1 MTFEI
6 AIVLG
11 VIILMFI
18 LFVSELFPLDVTAL
32 SILAVVLVLGFIT
45 PEEAI
50 SGFANP
56 AVITI
61 ALLFV
66 LSHSLQKSGILE
78 YMVIRLNKLTERSR
92 FLGLFVFLITV
103 AMASAFVNNTAIVA
117 IFIPLTIR
125 FAQKYNLSPSKL
137 LIPLSYIAII
147 GGTLTLV
154 GTSTNL
160 LVNSIYVNTAS
171 SSSMEGVLSPPTPL
185 GMFEFAKFGLV
196 MLVIGMAYLLIAV
209 PFLIPSRT
217 ITSSLTK
224 SYHMGGY
231 LTELKVSEES
241 PLVGRTCKKRAVNK
255 NYDIT
260 VLDIL
265 RNGNLI
271 SKNIRDT
278 IIHPGDILF
287 VRGSLENFLRMKEV
301 EKVTMLTDEKLTQ
314 DELIHDDNTLVEC
327 LLTNQTDLVGKS
339 LMEINFRR
347 RFGSFI
353 LAIRR
358 EGEILRKKIAHVVL
372 QAFDTLLVYGPI
384 EKIKE
389 LSDSGDFIVLGEIE
403 ATLQK
408 HKYWWVSVAVILGA
422 VILAA
427 LGLVPI
433 LKGALVGAIF
443 LLVIRVVTANEAYQS
458 INWQV
463 IVLIAALIPLGIV
476 VQKSGTA
483 FWIGTVLNDIA
494 NTFNPVIRPTVMLS
508 LVYLVTI
515 ILTEMTSNAAT
526 AIILTPIAISASQQM
541 GLDPRPFVFAVCFA
555 ASASFITPIGYQTNL
570 MVYGPG
576 GYKFSDYMRVGLP
589 LAVVLWIMATWLIPI
604 LWPFTSINV

>member
-1 MTFEI
+1 MTPEI

-11 VIILMFI
+11 VITLMFI
-18 LFVSELFPLDVTAL
+18 LFVMELFPLDVTAL
-32 SILAVVLVLGFIT
+32 SILAVVLVLGYIS

-66 LSHSLQKSGILE
+66 LSHALQKSGILE

-92 FLGLFVFLITV
+92 FLGLFVFLILV
-103 AMASAFVNNTAIVA
+103 ALASAFVNNTAIVA

-125 FAQKYNLSPSKL
+125 LAQKYNLSPSKL
-137 LIPLSYIAII
+137 LMPLSYIAII

-160 LVNSIYVNTAS
+160 LVNSIYVNSIS
-171 SSSMEGVLSPPTPL
+171 SSPPL

-217 ITSSLTK
+217 VTSSLTK

-231 LTELKVSEES
+231 LTELKVSAES
-241 PLVGRTCKKRAVNK
+241 PLVGRTCKERAVNK

-265 RNGNLI
+265 RDGKLI

-278 IIHPGDILF
+278 IIYPEDILF

-327 LLTNQTDLVGKS
+327 LITNQTDLVGKS

-372 QAFDTLLVYGPI
+372 QAFDTLLIYGPI

-389 LSDSGDFIVLGEIE
+389 LSDSGDFIVLAEIE

-408 HKYWWVSVAVILGA
+408 HKYWWVSVAVILGT

-427 LGLVPI
+427 LGIVPI
-433 LKGALVGAIF
+433 LKGALIGTIF
-443 LLVIRVVTANEAYQS
+443 LLVIRVITANEAYQS

-476 VQKSGTA
+476 IQKSGTA

-494 NTFNPVIRPTVMLS
+494 NAFNPLIRPTIMLS

-526 AIILTPIAISASQQM
+526 AIIMTPIAISAAQQM
-541 GLDPRPFVFAVCFA
+541 GLDPRTFVFAVCFA

-576 GYKFSDYMRVGLP
+576 GYKFTDYVRVGLP
-589 LAVVLWIMATWLIPI
+589 LAIVLWCIATWLIPI
-604 LWPFTSINV
+604 LWPFTSINA

>member
-1 MTFEI
+1 MTLEI

-11 VIILMFI
+11 VITLMFI
-18 LFVSELFPLDVTAL
+18 LFVMELFPLDVTAL
-32 SILAVVLVLGFIT
+32 SILAVVLVLGYIS

-66 LSHSLQKSGILE
+66 LSHALQKSGILE

-92 FLGLFVFLITV
+92 FLGLFVFLISV
-103 AMASAFVNNTAIVA
+103 ALASAFVNNTAIVA

-125 FAQKYNLSPSKL
+125 LAQKYNLSPSKL
-137 LIPLSYIAII
+137 LMPLSYIAII

-160 LVNSIYVNTAS
+160 LVNSIYVNSIS
-171 SSSMEGVLSPPTPL
+171 SSPPL

-217 ITSSLTK
+217 VTSSLTK

-231 LTELKVSEES
+231 LTELKVSADS
-241 PLVGRTCKKRAVNK
+241 PLVGRTCKERAVNK

-265 RNGNLI
+265 RDGKLI

-278 IIHPGDILF
+278 FIHPEDILF

-314 DELIHDDNTLVEC
+314 NELIHDDNTLVEC
-327 LLTNQTDLVGKS
+327 LITNKTDLVGKS

-372 QAFDTLLVYGPI
+372 QAFDTLLIYGPI

-408 HKYWWVSVAVILGA
+408 HKYWWVSVAVILGT

-427 LGLVPI
+427 LGIVPI
-433 LKGALVGAIF
+433 LKGALIGTIF
-443 LLVIRVVTANEAYQS
+443 LLVIRVITANEAYQS

-476 VQKSGTA
+476 IQKSGTA

-494 NTFNPVIRPTVMLS
+494 NTFNPLIRPTIMLS

-526 AIILTPIAISASQQM
+526 AIIMTPIAISAAQQM
-541 GLDPRPFVFAVCFA
+541 GLDPRTFVFAVCFA

-576 GYKFSDYMRVGLP
+576 GYKFTDYVRMGLP
-589 LAVVLWIMATWLIPI
+589 LAIVLWCIATWLIPI
-604 LWPFTSINV
+604 LWPFTSINA

>member
-1 MTFEI
+1 MTLEI

-11 VIILMFI
+11 VITLMFI
-18 LFVSELFPLDVTAL
+18 LFVGELFPLDVTAL
-32 SILAVVLVLGFIT
+32 SILAVVLVLGYIS

-66 LSHSLQKSGILE
+66 LSHALQKSGILE

-92 FLGLFVFLITV
+92 FLGLFVFLISV
-103 AMASAFVNNTAIVA
+103 ALASAFVNNTAIVA

-125 FAQKYNLSPSKL
+125 LAQKYNLSPSKL
-137 LIPLSYIAII
+137 LMPLSYIAII

-160 LVNSIYVNTAS
+160 LVNSIYVNTIS
-171 SSSMEGVLSPPTPL
+171 SSPPL

-196 MLVIGMAYLLIAV
+196 MLVIGVAYLLIAV

-217 ITSSLTK
+217 VTSSLTK

-241 PLVGRTCKKRAVNK
+241 PLVGRTCKERAVNK

-265 RNGNLI
+265 RDGKLI

-278 IIHPGDILF
+278 IIYPEDILF

-327 LLTNQTDLVGKS
+327 LITNRTDLVGKS

-372 QAFDTLLVYGPI
+372 QAFDTLLIYGPI

-408 HKYWWVSVAVILGA
+408 HKYWWVSVAVIFGA

-427 LGLVPI
+427 LGIVPI
-433 LKGALVGAIF
+433 LKGALIGAIF
-443 LLVIRVVTANEAYQS
+443 LLVIRVITANEAYQS

-476 VQKSGTA
+476 IQKSGTS

-494 NTFNPVIRPTVMLS
+494 NAFNPLIRPTIMLS
-508 LVYLVTI
+508 LIYLVTI
-515 ILTEMTSNAAT
+515 ILTETTSNAAT
-526 AIILTPIAISASQQM
+526 AIIMTPIAISAAQQM
-541 GLDPRPFVFAVCFA
+541 GLDPRTFVFAVCFA

-570 MVYGPG
+570 MVYSPG
-576 GYKFSDYMRVGLP
+576 GYKFTDYVRVGLP
-589 LAVVLWIMATWLIPI
+589 LAIVLWCMATWLIPI
-604 LWPFTSINV
+604 LWPFASINL

>member
-1 MTFEI
+1 MTPDI

-11 VIILMFI
+11 MITFMIV
-18 LFVSELFPLDVTAL
+18 LFVKEIFPLDVTAL
-32 SILAVVLVLGFIT
+32 LVLVIFLVMGNLT
-45 PEEAI
+45 LEEAI
-50 SGFANP
+50 SGFSNQ

-61 ALLFV
+61 AILFV
-66 LSHSLQKSGILE
+66 LSHAMQKSGILE
-78 YMVIRLNKLTERSR
+78 YGVVRLNKLTERSKL
-92 FLGLFVFLITV
+92 LGLSVFLISI
-103 AMASAFVNNTAIVA
+103 AFASAFVNNTAIVA

-125 FAQKYNLSPSKL
+125 MAQQYNLSPSKL

-160 LVNSIYVNTAS
+160 LVNSIYVNTTLA
-171 SSSMEGVLSPPTPL
+171 EPL
-185 GMFEFAKFGLV
+185 GMFEFSRYGIFILIIGL
-196 MLVIGMAYLLIAV
+196 LYIIFAV
-209 PFLIPSRT
+209 PLILPSRT
-217 ITSSLTK
+217 VTTSLTQ

-231 LTELKVSEES
+231 LTELKVTQES
-241 PLVGRTCKKRAVNK
+241 PMVGHTFIERAINK

-260 VLDIL
+260 VLDII
-265 RNGNLI
+265 REGKVI
-271 SKNIRDT
+271 SKNIRNT
-278 IIHPGDILF
+278 IIHPDDVLF

-314 DELIHDDNTLVEC
+314 DELIHDNNTLVEC
-327 LLTNQTDLVGKS
+327 VLTNQSDLAGKS

-358 EGEILRKKIAHVVL
+358 EGAILRRKIAHVVL
-372 QAFDTLLVYGPI
+372 QYFDTLLVYGPR

-389 LSDSGDFIVLGEIE
+389 LSESGNFIVLGEIE

-408 HKYWWVSVAVILGA
+408 HRFWWVSLVVIIST
-422 VILAA
+422 VTLAA

-433 LKGALVGAIF
+433 LKGALVGLI
-443 LLVIRVVTANEAYQS
+443 LLMVLRVISPNETYQA

-463 IVLIAALIPLGIV
+463 IILIAALIPVGIV
-476 VQKSGTA
+476 IQKSGTA
-483 FWIGTVLNDIA
+483 DWLATAMYQAVELFDPALR
-494 NTFNPVIRPTVMLS
+494 PVVMVS
-508 LVYLVTI
+508 LIYLVTM
-515 ILTEMTSNAAT
+515 ILTEMVSNAAT
-526 AIILTPIAISASQQM
+526 AIIMTPIAISIAMQI
-541 GLDPRPFVFAVCFA
+541 GLDPKPFIFSVCFA

-576 GYKFSDYMRVGLP
+576 GYKFSDYIKVGLP
-589 LAVVLWIMATWLIPI
+589 LAISLWIMATFLIPV
-604 LWPFTSINV
+604 LWPFTVVH

>member
-1 MTFEI
+1 MTPEI

-11 VIILMFI
+11 VITLMFI
-18 LFVSELFPLDVTAL
+18 LFVMELFPLDVTAL
-32 SILAVVLVLGFIT
+32 SILAVVLVLGYIS

-66 LSHSLQKSGILE
+66 LSHALQKSGILE

-92 FLGLFVFLITV
+92 FLGLFVFLISV
-103 AMASAFVNNTAIVA
+103 ALASAFVNNTAIVA

-125 FAQKYNLSPSKL
+125 LAQKYNLSPSKL
-137 LIPLSYIAII
+137 LMPLSYIAII

-160 LVNSIYVNTAS
+160 LVNSIYVNSIS
-171 SSSMEGVLSPPTPL
+171 SAPPL

-217 ITSSLTK
+217 VTSSLTK

-231 LTELKVSEES
+231 LTELKVSADS
-241 PLVGRTCKKRAVNK
+241 PLVGRTCKERAVNK

-265 RNGNLI
+265 RNGKLI

-278 IIHPGDILF
+278 FIHPEDILF

-327 LLTNQTDLVGKS
+327 LITNKTDLVGKS

-372 QAFDTLLVYGPI
+372 QAFDTLLIYGPI

-408 HKYWWVSVAVILGA
+408 HKYWWVSVAVIFGA

-427 LGLVPI
+427 LGIVPI
-433 LKGALVGAIF
+433 LKGALIGAIF
-443 LLVIRVVTANEAYQS
+443 LLVIRVITANEAYQS

-476 VQKSGTA
+476 IQKSGTS

-494 NTFNPVIRPTVMLS
+494 NAFDPLIRPTIMLS
-508 LVYLVTI
+508 LIYLVTI

-526 AIILTPIAISASQQM
+526 AIIMTPIAISAAQQM
-541 GLDPRPFVFAVCFA
+541 GLDPRTFVFAVCFA

-576 GYKFSDYMRVGLP
+576 GYKFTDYVRVGLP
-589 LAVVLWIMATWLIPI
+589 LAIVLWCIATWLIPI
-604 LWPFTSINV
+604 LWPFASINV

>member
-1 MTFEI
+1 MTPEI

-11 VIILMFI
+11 VITLMFI
-18 LFVSELFPLDVTAL
+18 LFVMELFPLDVTAL
-32 SILAVVLVLGFIT
+32 SILAVVLVLGYIS

-66 LSHSLQKSGILE
+66 LSHALQKSGILE

-92 FLGLFVFLITV
+92 FLGLFVFLISV
-103 AMASAFVNNTAIVA
+103 ALASAFVNNTAIVA

-125 FAQKYNLSPSKL
+125 LAQKYNLSPSKL
-137 LIPLSYIAII
+137 LMPLSYIAII

-160 LVNSIYVNTAS
+160 LVNSIYVNTIS
-171 SSSMEGVLSPPTPL
+171 SSPPL

-217 ITSSLTK
+217 VTSSLTK

-241 PLVGRTCKKRAVNK
+241 PLVGRTCKERAVNK

-265 RNGNLI
+265 RDGKLI

-278 IIHPGDILF
+278 IIYPEDILF

-327 LLTNQTDLVGKS
+327 LITNQTDLVGKS

-372 QAFDTLLVYGPI
+372 QAFDTLLIYGPI

-408 HKYWWVSVAVILGA
+408 HKYWWVSVAVIFGA

-427 LGLVPI
+427 LGIVPI

-476 VQKSGTA
+476 IQKSGTA

-494 NTFNPVIRPTVMLS
+494 NAFNPLIRPTIMLS

-526 AIILTPIAISASQQM
+526 AIIMTPIAISAAQQM
-541 GLDPRPFVFAVCFA
+541 GLEPRTFVFAVCFA

-576 GYKFSDYMRVGLP
+576 GYKFTDYVRVGLP
-589 LAVVLWIMATWLIPI
+589 LAIVLWCMATWLIPI
-604 LWPFTSINV
+604 LWPFASINV

>member
-1 MTFEI
+1 MTLEI

-11 VIILMFI
+11 VITLMFI
-18 LFVSELFPLDVTAL
+18 LFVGELFPLDVTAL
-32 SILAVVLVLGFIT
+32 SILAVVLVLGYIS

-66 LSHSLQKSGILE
+66 LSHALQKSGILE

-92 FLGLFVFLITV
+92 FLGLFVFLISV
-103 AMASAFVNNTAIVA
+103 ALASAFVNNTAIVA

-125 FAQKYNLSPSKL
+125 LAQKYNLSPSKL
-137 LIPLSYIAII
+137 LMPLSYIAII

-160 LVNSIYVNTAS
+160 LVNSIYVNTIPS
-171 SSSMEGVLSPPTPL
+171 SPPL

-196 MLVIGMAYLLIAV
+196 MLVIGVAYLLIAV

-217 ITSSLTK
+217 VTSSLTK

-241 PLVGRTCKKRAVNK
+241 PLVGRTCKERAVNK

-265 RNGNLI
+265 RDGKLI

-278 IIHPGDILF
+278 IIYPEDILF

-327 LLTNQTDLVGKS
+327 LITNQTDLVGKS

-372 QAFDTLLVYGPI
+372 QAFDTLLIYGPI

-408 HKYWWVSVAVILGA
+408 HKYWWVSVAVIFGA

-427 LGLVPI
+427 LGIVPI
-433 LKGALVGAIF
+433 LKGALIGAIF
-443 LLVIRVVTANEAYQS
+443 LLVIRVITANEAYQS

-476 VQKSGTA
+476 IQKSGTS

-494 NTFNPVIRPTVMLS
+494 NAFNPLIRPTIMLS
-508 LVYLVTI
+508 LIYLVTI
-515 ILTEMTSNAAT
+515 ILTETTSNAAT
-526 AIILTPIAISASQQM
+526 AIIMTPIAISAAQQM
-541 GLDPRPFVFAVCFA
+541 GLDPRTFVFAVCFA

-570 MVYGPG
+570 MVYSPG
-576 GYKFSDYMRVGLP
+576 GYKFTDYVRVGLP
-589 LAVVLWIMATWLIPI
+589 LAIVLWCMATWLIPI
-604 LWPFTSINV
+604 LWPFASINV

>member
-1 MTFEI
+1 MTPEI

-11 VIILMFI
+11 VITLMFI
-18 LFVSELFPLDVTAL
+18 LFVMELFPLDVTAL
-32 SILAVVLVLGFIT
+32 SILAIVLVLGYIS

-78 YMVIRLNKLTERSR
+78 YMIIRLNKLTERSR
-92 FLGLFVFLITV
+92 FLGLFVFLISV
-103 AMASAFVNNTAIVA
+103 ALASAFVNNTAIVA

-125 FAQKYNLSPSKL
+125 LAQKYNLSPSKL
-137 LIPLSYIAII
+137 LMPLSYIAII

-160 LVNSIYVNTAS
+160 LVNSIYVNTIS
-171 SSSMEGVLSPPTPL
+171 SSPPL

-217 ITSSLTK
+217 VTSSLTK

-241 PLVGRTCKKRAVNK
+241 PLVGRTCKERAVNK

-265 RNGNLI
+265 RDGKLI

-278 IIHPGDILF
+278 IIYPEDILF

-327 LLTNQTDLVGKS
+327 LITNQTDLVGKS

-372 QAFDTLLVYGPI
+372 QAFDTLLIYGPI

-408 HKYWWVSVAVILGA
+408 HKYWWVSVAVIFGA

-427 LGLVPI
+427 LGIVPI

-476 VQKSGTA
+476 IQKSGTA

-494 NTFNPVIRPTVMLS
+494 NAFNPLIRPTIMLS

-526 AIILTPIAISASQQM
+526 AIIMTPIAISAAQQM
-541 GLDPRPFVFAVCFA
+541 GLEPRTFVFAVCFA

-576 GYKFSDYMRVGLP
+576 GYKFTDYVRVGLP
-589 LAVVLWIMATWLIPI
+589 LAIVLWCMATWLIPI
-604 LWPFTSINV
+604 LWPFASINV

>member
-1 MTFEI
+1 MTLEI

-11 VIILMFI
+11 VITLMFI
-18 LFVSELFPLDVTAL
+18 LFVMELFPLDVTAL
-32 SILAVVLVLGFIT
+32 SILAVVLVLGYIS

-66 LSHSLQKSGILE
+66 LSHALQKSGILE

-92 FLGLFVFLITV
+92 FLGLFVFLISV
-103 AMASAFVNNTAIVA
+103 ALASAFVNNTAIVA

-125 FAQKYNLSPSKL
+125 LAQKYNLSPSKL
-137 LIPLSYIAII
+137 LMPLSYIAII

-160 LVNSIYVNTAS
+160 LVNSIYVNSIS
-171 SSSMEGVLSPPTPL
+171 SSPPL

-217 ITSSLTK
+217 VTSSLTK

-231 LTELKVSEES
+231 LTELKVSAES
-241 PLVGRTCKKRAVNK
+241 PLVGRTCKERAVNK

-265 RNGNLI
+265 RDGKLI

-278 IIHPGDILF
+278 FIHPEDILF

-327 LLTNQTDLVGKS
+327 LITNQTDLVGKS

-372 QAFDTLLVYGPI
+372 QAFDTLLIYGPI

-408 HKYWWVSVAVILGA
+408 HKYWWVSVAVIFGT

-427 LGLVPI
+427 LGIVPI

-476 VQKSGTA
+476 IQKSGTA

-494 NTFNPVIRPTVMLS
+494 NAFNPLVRPTIMLS

-526 AIILTPIAISASQQM
+526 AIIMTPIAISAAQQM
-541 GLDPRPFVFAVCFA
+541 GLDPRTFVFAVCFA

-576 GYKFSDYMRVGLP
+576 GYKFTDYVRVGLP
-589 LAVVLWIMATWLIPI
+589 LAIVLWCMATWLIPI
-604 LWPFTSINV
+604 LWPFTSINA

>member
-1 MTFEI
+1 MTLEI

-11 VIILMFI
+11 VITLMFI
-18 LFVSELFPLDVTAL
+18 LFVMELFPLDVTAL
-32 SILAVVLVLGFIT
+32 SILAVVLVLGYIS

-66 LSHSLQKSGILE
+66 LSHALQKSGILE

-92 FLGLFVFLITV
+92 FLGLFVFLISV
-103 AMASAFVNNTAIVA
+103 ALASAFVNNTAIVA

-125 FAQKYNLSPSKL
+125 LAQKYNLSPSKL
-137 LIPLSYIAII
+137 LMPLSYIAII

-160 LVNSIYVNTAS
+160 LVNSIYVNSIS
-171 SSSMEGVLSPPTPL
+171 SSPPL

-217 ITSSLTK
+217 VTSSLTK

-231 LTELKVSEES
+231 LTELKVSAES
-241 PLVGRTCKKRAVNK
+241 PLVGRTCKERAVNK

-265 RNGNLI
+265 RDGKLI
-271 SKNIRDT
+271 SNNIRDT
-278 IIHPGDILF
+278 FIHPEDILF

-327 LLTNQTDLVGKS
+327 LITNKTDLVGKS

-372 QAFDTLLVYGPI
+372 QAFDTLLIYGPI

-408 HKYWWVSVAVILGA
+408 HKYWWVSVAVIFGA

-427 LGLVPI
+427 LGIVPI
-433 LKGALVGAIF
+433 LKGALIGAIF
-443 LLVIRVVTANEAYQS
+443 LLVIRVITANEAYQS

-476 VQKSGTA
+476 IQKSGTA

-494 NTFNPVIRPTVMLS
+494 NAFNPLVRPTIMLS

-526 AIILTPIAISASQQM
+526 AIIMTPIAISAAQQM
-541 GLDPRPFVFAVCFA
+541 GLDPRTFVFAVCFA

-576 GYKFSDYMRVGLP
+576 GYKFTDYVRVGLP
-589 LAVVLWIMATWLIPI
+589 LAIVLWCMATWLIPI
-604 LWPFTSINV
+604 LWPFASINV

>member
-1 MTFEI
+1 MTLEI

-11 VIILMFI
+11 VITLMFI
-18 LFVSELFPLDVTAL
+18 LFVMELFPLDVTAL
-32 SILAVVLVLGFIT
+32 SILAVVLVLGYIS

-66 LSHSLQKSGILE
+66 LSHALQKSGILE

-92 FLGLFVFLITV
+92 FLGLFVFLISV
-103 AMASAFVNNTAIVA
+103 ALASAFVNNTAIVA

-125 FAQKYNLSPSKL
+125 LAQKYNLSPSKL
-137 LIPLSYIAII
+137 LMPLSYIAII

-160 LVNSIYVNTAS
+160 LVNSIYVNSIS
-171 SSSMEGVLSPPTPL
+171 SSPPL

-217 ITSSLTK
+217 VTSSLTK

-241 PLVGRTCKKRAVNK
+241 PLVGRTCKERAVNK

-265 RNGNLI
+265 RDGKLI

-278 IIHPGDILF
+278 IIYPEDILF

-327 LLTNQTDLVGKS
+327 LITNQTDLVGKS

-372 QAFDTLLVYGPI
+372 QAFDTLLIYGPI

-408 HKYWWVSVAVILGA
+408 HKYWWVSVAVIFGA

-427 LGLVPI
+427 LGIVPI
-433 LKGALVGAIF
+433 LKGALIGAIF
-443 LLVIRVVTANEAYQS
+443 LLVIRVITANEAYQS

-476 VQKSGTA
+476 IQKSGTA

-494 NTFNPVIRPTVMLS
+494 NAFNPLIRPTIMLS
-508 LVYLVTI
+508 LIYLVTI

-526 AIILTPIAISASQQM
+526 AIIMTPIAISAAQQM
-541 GLDPRPFVFAVCFA
+541 GLDPRTFVFAVCFA

-576 GYKFSDYMRVGLP
+576 GYKFTDYVRVGLP
-589 LAVVLWIMATWLIPI
+589 LAIVLWCMATWLIPI
-604 LWPFTSINV
+604 LWPFTSINA

>member
-1 MTFEI
+1 MTLEI

-11 VIILMFI
+11 VITLMFI
-18 LFVSELFPLDVTAL
+18 LFVMELFPLDVTAL
-32 SILAVVLVLGFIT
+32 SILAVVLVLGYIS

-66 LSHSLQKSGILE
+66 LSHALQKSGILE

-92 FLGLFVFLITV
+92 FLGLFVFLISV
-103 AMASAFVNNTAIVA
+103 ALASAFVNNTAIVA

-125 FAQKYNLSPSKL
+125 LAQKYNLSPSKL
-137 LIPLSYIAII
+137 LMPLSYIAII

-160 LVNSIYVNTAS
+160 LVNSIYVNSIS
-171 SSSMEGVLSPPTPL
+171 SSPPL

-217 ITSSLTK
+217 VTSSLTK

-231 LTELKVSEES
+231 LTELKVSAES
-241 PLVGRTCKKRAVNK
+241 PLVGRTCKERAVNK

-265 RNGNLI
+265 RDGKLI

-278 IIHPGDILF
+278 FIHPEDILF

-327 LLTNQTDLVGKS
+327 LITNQTDLVGKS

-372 QAFDTLLVYGPI
+372 QAFDTLLIYGPI

-408 HKYWWVSVAVILGA
+408 HKYWWVSVAVILGT

-427 LGLVPI
+427 LGIVPI
-433 LKGALVGAIF
+433 LKGALIGAIF
-443 LLVIRVVTANEAYQS
+443 LLAIRVITANEAYQS

-476 VQKSGTA
+476 IQKSGTA

-494 NTFNPVIRPTVMLS
+494 NAFNPLIRPTVMLS

-526 AIILTPIAISASQQM
+526 AIIMTPIAISAAQQM
-541 GLDPRPFVFAVCFA
+541 GLDPRTFVFAVCFA

-576 GYKFSDYMRVGLP
+576 GYKFTDYVRVGLP
-589 LAVVLWIMATWLIPI
+589 LAIVLWCIATWLIPI
-604 LWPFTSINV
+604 LWPFTSINA

>member
-1 MTFEI
+1 MTPEI

-11 VIILMFI
+11 VITLMFI
-18 LFVSELFPLDVTAL
+18 LFVTELLPLDVTAL
-32 SILAVVLVLGFIT
+32 SILAIVLVLGYIS

-78 YMVIRLNKLTERSR
+78 YMIIRLNKLTERSR
-92 FLGLFVFLITV
+92 FLGLFVFLISV
-103 AMASAFVNNTAIVA
+103 ALASAFVNNTAIVA

-125 FAQKYNLSPSKL
+125 LAQKYNLSPSKL
-137 LIPLSYIAII
+137 LMPLSYIAII

-160 LVNSIYVNTAS
+160 LVNSIYVNTIS
-171 SSSMEGVLSPPTPL
+171 SSPPL

-217 ITSSLTK
+217 VTSSLTK

-241 PLVGRTCKKRAVNK
+241 PLVGRTCKERAVNK

-265 RNGNLI
+265 RDGKLI

-278 IIHPGDILF
+278 IIYPEDILF

-327 LLTNQTDLVGKS
+327 LITNQTDLVGKS

-372 QAFDTLLVYGPI
+372 QAFDTLLIYGPI

-408 HKYWWVSVAVILGA
+408 HKYWWVSVAVIFGA

-427 LGLVPI
+427 LGIVPI

-476 VQKSGTA
+476 IQKSGTA

-494 NTFNPVIRPTVMLS
+494 NAFNPLIRPTIMLS

-526 AIILTPIAISASQQM
+526 AIIMTPVAISAAQQM
-541 GLDPRPFVFAVCFA
+541 GLEPRTFVFAVCFA

-576 GYKFSDYMRVGLP
+576 GYKFTDYVRVGLP
-589 LAVVLWIMATWLIPI
+589 LAIVLWCMATWLIPI
-604 LWPFTSINV
+604 LWPFASINV

>member
-1 MTFEI
+1 MTLEI

-11 VIILMFI
+11 VITLMFI
-18 LFVSELFPLDVTAL
+18 LFVMELFPLDVTAL
-32 SILAVVLVLGFIT
+32 SILAVVLVLGYIS

-56 AVITI
+56 AVIII

-66 LSHSLQKSGILE
+66 LSHALQKSGILE

-92 FLGLFVFLITV
+92 FLGLFVFLISV
-103 AMASAFVNNTAIVA
+103 ALASAFVNNTAIVA

-125 FAQKYNLSPSKL
+125 LAQKYNLSPSKL
-137 LIPLSYIAII
+137 LMPLSYIAII

-160 LVNSIYVNTAS
+160 LVNSIYVNTIS
-171 SSSMEGVLSPPTPL
+171 SAPPL

-217 ITSSLTK
+217 VTSSLTK

-241 PLVGRTCKKRAVNK
+241 PLVGRTCKERAVNK

-265 RNGNLI
+265 RDGKLI

-278 IIHPGDILF
+278 IIYPEDILF

-327 LLTNQTDLVGKS
+327 LITNQTDLVGKS

-372 QAFDTLLVYGPI
+372 QAFDTLLIYGPI

-408 HKYWWVSVAVILGA
+408 HKYWWVSVAVIFGA

-427 LGLVPI
+427 LGIVPI
-433 LKGALVGAIF
+433 LKGALIGAIF
-443 LLVIRVVTANEAYQS
+443 LLVIRVITANEAYQS

-476 VQKSGTA
+476 IQKSGTS

-494 NTFNPVIRPTVMLS
+494 NAFDPLIRPTIMLS
-508 LVYLVTI
+508 LIYLVTI

-526 AIILTPIAISASQQM
+526 AIIMTPIAISAAQQM
-541 GLDPRPFVFAVCFA
+541 GLDPRTFVFAVCFA

-570 MVYGPG
+570 MVYSPG
-576 GYKFSDYMRVGLP
+576 GYKFTDYVRVGLP
-589 LAVVLWIMATWLIPI
+589 LAIVLWCMATWLIPI
-604 LWPFTSINV
+604 LWPFASINV

>member
-1 MTFEI
+1 MTLEI

-18 LFVSELFPLDVTAL
+18 LFVGELFPLDVTAL
-32 SILAVVLVLGFIT
+32 SILAVVLVLGYIS

-56 AVITI
+56 AVIII

-66 LSHSLQKSGILE
+66 LSHALQKSGILE

-92 FLGLFVFLITV
+92 FLGLFVFLISV
-103 AMASAFVNNTAIVA
+103 ALASAFVNNTAIVA

-125 FAQKYNLSPSKL
+125 LAQKYNLSPSKL
-137 LIPLSYIAII
+137 LMPLSYIAII

-160 LVNSIYVNTAS
+160 LVNSIYVNTIPS
-171 SSSMEGVLSPPTPL
+171 SPPL

-196 MLVIGMAYLLIAV
+196 MLVIGVAYLLIAV

-217 ITSSLTK
+217 VTSSLTK

-241 PLVGRTCKKRAVNK
+241 PLVGRTCKERAVNK

-265 RNGNLI
+265 RDGKLI

-278 IIHPGDILF
+278 IIYPEDILF

-327 LLTNQTDLVGKS
+327 LITNQTDLVGKS

-372 QAFDTLLVYGPI
+372 QAFDTLLIYGPI

-408 HKYWWVSVAVILGA
+408 HKYWWVSVAVIFGA

-427 LGLVPI
+427 LGIVPI
-433 LKGALVGAIF
+433 LKGALIGAIF
-443 LLVIRVVTANEAYQS
+443 LLVIRVITANEAYQS

-476 VQKSGTA
+476 IQKSGTA

-494 NTFNPVIRPTVMLS
+494 NAFNPLIRPTIMLS
-508 LVYLVTI
+508 LIYLVTI

-526 AIILTPIAISASQQM
+526 AIIMTPIAISAAQQM
-541 GLDPRPFVFAVCFA
+541 GLDPRTFVFAVCFA

-570 MVYGPG
+570 MVYSPG
-576 GYKFSDYMRVGLP
+576 GYKFTDYVRVGLP
-589 LAVVLWIMATWLIPI
+589 LAIVLWCMATWLIPI
-604 LWPFTSINV
+604 LWPFASINV

>member
-1 MTFEI
+1 MTLEI

-11 VIILMFI
+11 VITLMFI
-18 LFVSELFPLDVTAL
+18 LFVGELFPLDVTAL
-32 SILAVVLVLGFIT
+32 SILAVVLVLGYIS

-66 LSHSLQKSGILE
+66 LSHALQKSGILE

-92 FLGLFVFLITV
+92 FLGLFVFLISV
-103 AMASAFVNNTAIVA
+103 ALASAFVNNTAIVA

-125 FAQKYNLSPSKL
+125 LAQKYNLSPSKL
-137 LIPLSYIAII
+137 LMPLSYIAII

-160 LVNSIYVNTAS
+160 LVNSIYVNTIPS
-171 SSSMEGVLSPPTPL
+171 SPPL

-196 MLVIGMAYLLIAV
+196 MLVIGVAYLLIAV

-217 ITSSLTK
+217 VTSSLTK

-241 PLVGRTCKKRAVNK
+241 PLVGRTCKERAVNK

-265 RNGNLI
+265 RDGKLI

-278 IIHPGDILF
+278 IIYPEDILF

-327 LLTNQTDLVGKS
+327 LITNRTDLVGKS

-372 QAFDTLLVYGPI
+372 QAFDTLLIYGPI

-408 HKYWWVSVAVILGA
+408 HKYWWVSVAVIFGA

-427 LGLVPI
+427 LGIVPI
-433 LKGALVGAIF
+433 LKGALIGAIF
-443 LLVIRVVTANEAYQS
+443 LLVIRVITANEAYQS

-476 VQKSGTA
+476 IQKSGTA

-494 NTFNPVIRPTVMLS
+494 NAFNPLIRPTIMLS
-508 LVYLVTI
+508 LIYLVTI
-515 ILTEMTSNAAT
+515 ILTETTSNAAT
-526 AIILTPIAISASQQM
+526 AIIMTPIAISAAQQM
-541 GLDPRPFVFAVCFA
+541 GLDPRTFVFAVCFA

-570 MVYGPG
+570 MVYSPG
-576 GYKFSDYMRVGLP
+576 GYKFTDYVRVGLP
-589 LAVVLWIMATWLIPI
+589 LAIVLWCMATWLIPI
-604 LWPFTSINV
+604 LWPFASINV

>member
-1 MTFEI
+1 MTPEI

-11 VIILMFI
+11 VITLMFI
-18 LFVSELFPLDVTAL
+18 LFVMELFPLDVTAL
-32 SILAVVLVLGFIT
+32 SILAVVLVLGYIS

-66 LSHSLQKSGILE
+66 LSHALQKSGILE
-78 YMVIRLNKLTERSR
+78 YMVIHLNKLTERSR
-92 FLGLFVFLITV
+92 FLGLFVFLISV
-103 AMASAFVNNTAIVA
+103 ALASAFVNNTAIVA

-125 FAQKYNLSPSKL
+125 LAQKYNLSPSKL
-137 LIPLSYIAII
+137 LMPLSYIAII

-160 LVNSIYVNTAS
+160 LVNSIYINSIS
-171 SSSMEGVLSPPTPL
+171 SAPPL

-217 ITSSLTK
+217 VTSSLTK

-231 LTELKVSEES
+231 LTELKVSADS
-241 PLVGRTCKKRAVNK
+241 PLVGRTCKERAVNK

-265 RNGNLI
+265 RDGKLI
-271 SKNIRDT
+271 SKNMRDT
-278 IIHPGDILF
+278 FIHPEDILF

-327 LLTNQTDLVGKS
+327 LITNKTDLVGKS

-358 EGEILRKKIAHVVL
+358 EGEILRKKIAHVDP
-372 QAFDTLLVYGPI
+372 QAFDTLLIYGPS

-408 HKYWWVSVAVILGA
+408 HKYWWVSVAVIFCA

-427 LGLVPI
+427 LGIVPI
-433 LKGALVGAIF
+433 LKGALIGAIF
-443 LLVIRVVTANEAYQS
+443 LLVIKVITANEAYQS

-476 VQKSGTA
+476 IQKSGTA
-483 FWIGTVLNDIA
+483 FWIATVLNDIA
-494 NTFNPVIRPTVMLS
+494 NAFNPLVRPTVMLS

-526 AIILTPIAISASQQM
+526 AIIMTPIAISAAQQM
-541 GLDPRPFVFAVCFA
+541 GLDPRTFVFAVCFA

-576 GYKFSDYMRVGLP
+576 GYKFTDYVRVGLP
-589 LAVVLWIMATWLIPI
+589 LAIVLWCIATWLIPI
-604 LWPFTSINV
+604 LWPFASINV

>member
-1 MTFEI
+1 MTPEI

-11 VIILMFI
+11 VITLMFI
-18 LFVSELFPLDVTAL
+18 LFVMELFPLDVTAL
-32 SILAVVLVLGFIT
+32 SILAVVLVLGYIS

-66 LSHSLQKSGILE
+66 LSHALQKSGILE

-92 FLGLFVFLITV
+92 FLGLFVFLISV
-103 AMASAFVNNTAIVA
+103 ALASAFVNNTAIVA

-125 FAQKYNLSPSKL
+125 LAQKYNLSPSKL
-137 LIPLSYIAII
+137 LMPLSYIAII

-160 LVNSIYVNTAS
+160 LVNSIYVNTIS
-171 SSSMEGVLSPPTPL
+171 SSPPL

-196 MLVIGMAYLLIAV
+196 MLVIGVAYLLIAV
-209 PFLIPSRT
+209 PFLLPSRT
-217 ITSSLTK
+217 VTSSLTK

-231 LTELKVSEES
+231 LTELKVSAES
-241 PLVGRTCKKRAVNK
+241 PLVGRTCKERAVNK

-265 RNGNLI
+265 RDGKLI

-278 IIHPGDILF
+278 IIYPEDILF

-327 LLTNQTDLVGKS
+327 LITNQTDLVGKS

-372 QAFDTLLVYGPI
+372 QAFDTLLIYGPI

-408 HKYWWVSVAVILGA
+408 HKYWWVSVAVIFGA

-427 LGLVPI
+427 LGIVPI
-433 LKGALVGAIF
+433 LKGALIGAIF
-443 LLVIRVVTANEAYQS
+443 LLVIRVITANEAYQS

-476 VQKSGTA
+476 IQKSGTA
-483 FWIGTVLNDIA
+483 FWIATVLNDIA
-494 NTFNPVIRPTVMLS
+494 NAFDPLIRPTIMLS
-508 LVYLVTI
+508 LIYLVTI

-526 AIILTPIAISASQQM
+526 AIIMTPIAISAAQQM
-541 GLDPRPFVFAVCFA
+541 GLDPRTFVFAVCFA

-570 MVYGPG
+570 MVYSPG
-576 GYKFSDYMRVGLP
+576 GYKFTDYVRVGLP
-589 LAVVLWIMATWLIPI
+589 LAIVLWCMATWLIPI
-604 LWPFTSINV
+604 LWPFASINV

>member
-1 MTFEI
+1 MTLEI

-11 VIILMFI
+11 VITLMFI
-18 LFVSELFPLDVTAL
+18 LFVGELFPLDVTAL
-32 SILAVVLVLGFIT
+32 SILAVVLVLGYIS

-66 LSHSLQKSGILE
+66 LSHALQKSGILE

-92 FLGLFVFLITV
+92 FLGLFVFLISV
-103 AMASAFVNNTAIVA
+103 ALASAFVNNTAIVA

-125 FAQKYNLSPSKL
+125 LAQKYNLSPSKL
-137 LIPLSYIAII
+137 LMPLSYIAII

-160 LVNSIYVNTAS
+160 LVNSIYVNSIS
-171 SSSMEGVLSPPTPL
+171 SSPPL

-217 ITSSLTK
+217 VTSSLTK

-241 PLVGRTCKKRAVNK
+241 PLVGRTCKERAVNK

-265 RNGNLI
+265 RDGKLI

-278 IIHPGDILF
+278 IIYPEDILF

-327 LLTNQTDLVGKS
+327 LITNRTDLVGKS

-372 QAFDTLLVYGPI
+372 QAFDTLLIYGPI

-408 HKYWWVSVAVILGA
+408 HKYWWVSVAVILGT

-427 LGLVPI
+427 LGIVPI
-433 LKGALVGAIF
+433 LKGALIGAIF
-443 LLVIRVVTANEAYQS
+443 LLVIRVITANEAYQS

-476 VQKSGTA
+476 IQKSGTA

-494 NTFNPVIRPTVMLS
+494 NAFNPLIRPTIMLS
-508 LVYLVTI
+508 LIYLVTI

-526 AIILTPIAISASQQM
+526 AIIMTPIAISAAQQM
-541 GLDPRPFVFAVCFA
+541 GLDPRTFVFAVCFA

-570 MVYGPG
+570 MVYSPG
-576 GYKFSDYMRVGLP
+576 GYKFTDYVRVGLP
-589 LAVVLWIMATWLIPI
+589 LAIVLWCMATWLIPI
-604 LWPFTSINV
+604 LWPFASINV

>member
-1 MTFEI
+1 MTLEI

-11 VIILMFI
+11 VITLMFI
-18 LFVSELFPLDVTAL
+18 LFVMELFPLDVTAL
-32 SILAVVLVLGFIT
+32 SILAVVLVLGYIS

-66 LSHSLQKSGILE
+66 LSHALQKSGILE

-92 FLGLFVFLITV
+92 FLGLFVFLISV
-103 AMASAFVNNTAIVA
+103 ALASAFVNNTAIVA

-125 FAQKYNLSPSKL
+125 LAQKYNLSPSKL
-137 LIPLSYIAII
+137 LMPLSYIAII

-160 LVNSIYVNTAS
+160 LVNSIYVNSIS
-171 SSSMEGVLSPPTPL
+171 SSPPL

-217 ITSSLTK
+217 VTSSLTK

-231 LTELKVSEES
+231 LTELKVSAES
-241 PLVGRTCKKRAVNK
+241 PLVGRTCKERAVNK

-265 RNGNLI
+265 RDGKLI

-278 IIHPGDILF
+278 IIYPEDILF

-327 LLTNQTDLVGKS
+327 LITNQTDLVGKS

-372 QAFDTLLVYGPI
+372 QAFDTLLIYGPI

-408 HKYWWVSVAVILGA
+408 HKYWWVSVAVILGT

-427 LGLVPI
+427 LGIVPI
-433 LKGALVGAIF
+433 LKGALIGTIF
-443 LLVIRVVTANEAYQS
+443 LLVIRVITANEAYQS

-476 VQKSGTA
+476 IQKSGTA

-494 NTFNPVIRPTVMLS
+494 NAFNPLIRPTIMLS

-526 AIILTPIAISASQQM
+526 AIIMTPIAISAAQQM
-541 GLDPRPFVFAVCFA
+541 GLDPRTFVFAVCFA

-576 GYKFSDYMRVGLP
+576 GYKFTDYVRVGLP
-589 LAVVLWIMATWLIPI
+589 LAIVLWCIATWLIPI
-604 LWPFTSINV
+604 LWPFTSINA

>member
-1 MTFEI
+1 MTPEI

-11 VIILMFI
+11 VITLMFI
-18 LFVSELFPLDVTAL
+18 LFVMELFPLDVTAL
-32 SILAVVLVLGFIT
+32 SILAVVLVLGYIS

-50 SGFANP
+50 SGFSNP

-66 LSHSLQKSGILE
+66 LSHALQKSGILE

-92 FLGLFVFLITV
+92 FLGLFVFLILV
-103 AMASAFVNNTAIVA
+103 ALASAFINNTAIVA

-125 FAQKYNLSPSKL
+125 LAQKYNISPSKL
-137 LIPLSYIAII
+137 LMPLSYIAII

-160 LVNSIYVNTAS
+160 LVNSIYVNTIS
-171 SSSMEGVLSPPTPL
+171 SSPPL

-217 ITSSLTK
+217 VTSSLTK

-231 LTELKVSEES
+231 LTELKVSAES
-241 PLVGRTCKKRAVNK
+241 PLVGRTCKERAVNK
-255 NYDIT
+255 NYDVT

-265 RNGNLI
+265 RDGKLI

-278 IIHPGDILF
+278 FIHPEDILF

-314 DELIHDDNTLVEC
+314 DELVHDDNTLVEC
-327 LLTNQTDLVGKS
+327 LITNQTDLVGKS

-372 QAFDTLLVYGPI
+372 QAFDTLLIYGPI

-408 HKYWWVSVAVILGA
+408 HKYWWVSVAVILGI

-427 LGLVPI
+427 LGIVSI
-433 LKGALVGAIF
+433 LKGTLIGAIF
-443 LLVIRVVTANEAYQS
+443 LLAIRVITANEAYQS

-476 VQKSGTA
+476 IQKSGTA

-494 NTFNPVIRPTVMLS
+494 NAFNPLIRPTIMLS

-526 AIILTPIAISASQQM
+526 AIIMTPIAISAAQQM
-541 GLDPRPFVFAVCFA
+541 ELDPRTFVFAVCFA

-576 GYKFSDYMRVGLP
+576 GYKFTDYVRVGLP
-589 LAVVLWIMATWLIPI
+589 LAIVLWCIATWLIPI
-604 LWPFTSINV
+604 LWPFASINA